1 MALATPSVPMRLV
14 IGFGVLIVAGFT
26 TGWLVFQQ
34 DRSTGWVEHTLVAQG
49 EKTTTSVTRV
59 AATNV
64 HFARNGV
71 LGYDAVADPGEPQTD
86 PATKAEALA
95 CAIFVMAPTAG

>member
-34 DRSTGWVEHTLVAQG
+34 DRSTNGWVEHTLVAR
-49 EKTTTSVTRV
+49 EKKTTTSVTRV
-59 AATNV
+59 AHIMCTLRETEYLV
-64 HFARNGV
+64 TT
-71 LGYDAVADPGEPQTD
+71 P
-86 PATKAEALA
+86 
-95 CAIFVMAPTAG
+95 